1 MIAFLNIPS
10 SVLITYLLIFIFG
23 LLWGS
28 FFNVCIV
35 RLPKNESV
43 IWGRSACPQC
53 KSLIPWFCNIPLFSY
68 LLLKGKCRDC
78 KTPISAEYPIVEL
91 LSGLMFLGLF
101 LYFDWSKELIANWV
115 FCSALLVISVI
126 DLHHQIIPDEISL
139 PGILVGFLFALWVGK
154 ISWVESLLGILL
166 GGGSFLL
173 IAWGYEKISKREG
186 LGGGDIKLLGMIG
199 AWLGV
204 KSLLIV
210 IVLSSLLGSIVGI
223 GAMVFQKKDF
233 KTAIP
238 FGPFLALGALAYLF
252 FGNELQAILFPVLDP

>member
-1 MIAFLNIPS
+1 MTLILANLPPYLIP
-10 SVLITYLLIFIFG
+10 LLIFSFG

-35 RLPKNESV
+35 RLPKDESV
-43 IWGRSACPQC
+43 IWGRSACPSC

-68 LLLKGKCRDC
+68 MGLKGKCKDC
-78 KTPISAEYPIVEL
+78 KQPISIEYPLIEL
-91 LSGLMFLGLF
+91 FSGLMFVGLF
-101 LYFDWSKELIANWV
+101 LYFGESKEFLSSLV
-115 FCSALLVISVI
+115 FCSSLLVISVI

-139 PGILVGFLFALWVGK
+139 PGILVGFLFSLWVGN
-154 ISWVESLLGILL
+154 ISWIESLLGILL

-204 KSLLIV
+204 QSLLVV
-210 IVLSSLLGSIVGI
+210 IVLSSLLGSIIGI
-223 GAMVFQKKDF
+223 AIMIFHKKDF

-238 FGPFLALGALAYLF
+238 FGPFLAFGAIVYLF
-252 FGNELQAILFPVLDP
+252 FGNELRNILFPQFNP